1 MIDFVLKILGG
12 LWKFI
17 LEKFLGQKPS
27 INQNLNMKAGR
38 NIAVE
43 GDINIINLQTEGF
56 SLLKKQVENSESKLK
71 ETLKEFMRLRQ
82 EEKHTTR
89 SNTVDYKLVMDLR
102 KGGPSKE
109 NKTQLRTIFYSSNDN
124 LARLQAVL
132 VLANWCRLPKDSIND
147 LIAMC
152 DEGIKIAD
160 LISATSEKAVLL
172 AYKGRF
178 ISVQFSDT
186 DMDAAFNIKL
196 SNVTGIPLIT
206 EEKRQQTIQKL
217 RELDKLSQE
226 CFASAQKIAKEA
238 KSLEALA
245 LVYSLIG
252 SAAGHRYIHLK
263 HFGVAR
269 AEEEKQLSKRALLLA
284 KDIYSAT
291 GDEISTAYALHN
303 LANELRIFGEKD
315 EAKQITEKVK
325 NIATKYNDQQL
336 LKKANVLMDR
346 IISGKI
352 PNYTGGEEFEL

>member
-1 MIDFVLKILGG
+1 MDFVLKILRG
-12 LWKFI
+12 LWKFV
-17 LEKFLGQKPS
+17 LEKFIGLKPS
-27 INQNLNMKAGR
+27 INQKLNMKAGG
-38 NIAVE
+38 NIVAG
-43 GDINIINLQTEGF
+43 GDINIINLQTEGS
-56 SLLKKQVENSESKLK
+56 SLLRKQVENLESKLK
-71 ETLKEFMRLRQ
+71 ETLKEFKQSPQ
-82 EEKHTTR
+82 EEKSATR
-89 SNTVDYKLVMDLR
+89 SNTVDYKLVMDLM

-109 NKTQLRTIFYSSNDN
+109 KKTQLRTIFYSSNDN

-132 VLANWCRLPKDSIND
+132 VLAKWCELPKDSIND

-152 DEGIKIAD
+152 NEGIKIAD
-160 LISATSEKAVLL
+160 LINATSEKAVLL

-178 ISVQFSDT
+178 ISVQFSDA

-206 EEKRQQTIQKL
+206 EEKRQKTIQKL

-226 CFASAQKIAKEA
+226 CFTSAQKIAKEA
-238 KSLEALA
+238 KNLEALA

-252 SAAGHRYIHLK
+252 SAADHRYMHLK

-284 KDIYSAT
+284 KEIYSAT
-291 GDEISTAYALHN
+291 GDEIGTAYALHN
-303 LANELRIFGEKD
+303 LANELRFFGEKD

-325 NIATKYNDQQL
+325 SIATKYNDQQL
-336 LKKANVLMDR
+336 LKKANTLLDR

-352 PNYTGGEEFEL
+352 PNYMAGETSDF

>member
-1 MIDFVLKILGG
+1 MV
-12 LWKFI
+12 
-17 LEKFLGQKPS
+17 LEKFLGHKPS
-27 INQNLNMKAGR
+27 INQKLNMKAGR
-38 NIAVE
+38 DIVVG

-56 SLLKKQVENSESKLK
+56 SLLRKQVENLESKLK
-71 ETLKEFMRLRQ
+71 EILKEFKRSRQ
-82 EEKHTTR
+82 EEKPITQ
-89 SNTVDYKLVMDLR
+89 SNTVDYKLVMDLMR
-102 KGGPSKE
+102 GEPSKE
-109 NKTQLRTIFYSSNDN
+109 KKTQLRTIFYSSNDN
-124 LARLQAVL
+124 IARLRAVL
-132 VLANWCRLPKDSIND
+132 ILANWFELPKDSIND

-152 DEGIKIAD
+152 DEGITIAD
-160 LISATSEKAVLL
+160 SISSISEKAVLL

-178 ISVQFSDT
+178 ISVQFSEADE
-186 DMDAAFNIKL
+186 DAAFSIKL
-196 SNVTGIPLIT
+196 SNITGIPLIT
-206 EEKRQQTIQKL
+206 EEERQKTIQKL

-226 CFASAQKIAKEA
+226 CFASAQKLAKEA
-238 KSLEALA
+238 KSLKALG

-291 GDEISTAYALHN
+291 GDEIGTAYALHN
-303 LANELRIFGEKD
+303 LANELRFFGEKD

-336 LKKANVLMDR
+336 LKKANALLDR

-352 PNYTGGEEFEL
+352 PNYTGGEEFNL